1 MTLRGGYGAGGIVS
15 VGVSLV
21 QLVLSALDT
30 GLGLSN
36 SLVMSVSVILGRL
49 HSTLRGRHRLVLRR
63 HGVAI
68 MLSRRLSSL
77 GTSLSAVNGA
87 GLSID
92 VLMSRLSSILGLAS
106 CISSRLDLVLG
117 LGQSVLSGTQLSL
130 GAGNGALGGA
140 ERCLSLLQSLLQI
153 NEVVIGLSSRS
164 HGVIVGGVQIVNN
177 TLLSTDLPVDFIQ
190 LGLHFG
196 LGINL
201 SIGRGVE
208 LRWICDVWVVI
219 SCAILLVLWCYIR
232 NDSPMLLGNTLIN
245 SGISSSNPEVADPL
259 VSRFLAKD
267 ISMSF
272 RAEQTRSMTKVTF
285 LFTVSFGIIK
295 DH

>member
-21 QLVLSALDT
+21 QLILCALDT

-49 HSTLRGRHRLVLRR
+49 HITLHGRHRLVLRR

-68 MLSRRLSSL
+68 MLSRRLSHL
-77 GTSLSAVNGA
+77 GTSLSTVNGA
-87 GLSID
+87 GFSVD
-92 VLMSRLSSILGLAS
+92 VLMSGLSSILGLAS

-140 ERCLSLLQSLLQI
+140 ECCLILLQSLLQI

-177 TLLSTDLPVDFIQ
+177 TLLSIDLGIDLVQ
-190 LGLHFG
+190 LSLHFG
-196 LGINL
+196 LWIDL
-201 SIGRGVE
+201 SIGRGIE
-208 LRWICDVWVVI
+208 FGWIINKCRVNFI
-219 SCAILLVLWCYIR
+219 FIIRYRNMYIFSYILNL
-232 NDSPMLLGNTLIN
+232 DPMLLIYTMIAGRTTGIQSEVSNTLITRGTCPN
-245 SGISSSNPEVADPL
+245 FRLISS
-259 VSRFLAKD
+259 
-267 ISMSF
+267 
-272 RAEQTRSMTKVTF
+272 
-285 LFTVSFGIIK
+285 
-295 DH
+295 